1 MKNMTMAK
9 KLTLGFGLVL
19 VLLLVVGGIG
29 FYSLGSASNSFD
41 RYRKLAADSVAASK
55 LQSNMLMMRISV
67 LGFMRHGEEKYVSSF
82 QEYLTDMGKD
92 LADALD
98 RIKSPQRVAL
108 LQASEGNLRKYEEGV
123 QTLVD
128 AYRKRT
134 KILNET
140 LNVAGPEMEKKL
152 LQIIASAD
160 RDNASQESTLAN
172 QAVRDLLLVR
182 IYLMKYLQDEN
193 PANLE
198 RAAKE
203 AATLKKDLGA
213 VDRAMNS
220 PERRRLLVEVADL
233 QIAYAQGVGD
243 IAQAIQERNT
253 VFTESLN
260 VIGPQFAK
268 DVQEIVYSLEEEQ
281 RALGNQVQADNA
293 RAITLIIILVSAAI
307 VLGVFAAWFIIR
319 AVLRQLGK
327 DPGVIVE
334 VTQRIAEGD
343 LGVEF
348 DTKNIMGVYSD
359 MKNMTDQLV
368 RVVTDVKNASENVA
382 SGSEELSASAE
393 SLSQGATEQAANL
406 EEVSSSMEEMA
417 SNIRQNAEN
426 AEETERIAIQAAKD
440 TEKGGAAVT
449 RTVSAM
455 KDIAEKI
462 SIIEE
467 IARQTN
473 LLALNAAIEAAR
485 AGEHGK
491 GFAVVAAEVRKLAE
505 RSGAAAGEISEL
517 SSTSVAVA
525 EEAGQMLGK
534 IVPDIQ
540 RTAELVQEIAAS
552 THEQNS
558 GAEQINKAIQQLDQ
572 VVQQNASA
580 AEEMA
585 STSEELSSQAQ
596 QLQATMAFFQLNQ
609 GRSRRSV
616 RPAAKALPGPS
627 RDGGRSGNG
636 TARTQSAQSGAG
648 FALNMDDET
657 DTEFERF

>member
-1 MKNMTMAK
+1 MKNLTMAK

-19 VLLLVVGGIG
+19 VLLVLVGGIG
-29 FYSLGSASNSFD
+29 FYSLNSASDSFD
-41 RYRKLAADSVAASK
+41 RYRKLAADSVVSSG

-67 LGFMRHGEEKYVSSF
+67 LGFMRNGEEKYIASF
-82 QEYLTDMGKD
+82 HEYLAEMKEGLSNA
-92 LADALD
+92 LA
-98 RIKSPQRVAL
+98 RIKNPQRSAL
-108 LQASEGNLRKYEEGV
+108 LRKSESNLKIYESGFDV
-123 QTLVD
+123 ITKAHQTRSNV
-128 AYRKRT
+128 
-134 KILNET
+134 LNRE
-140 LNVAGPEMEKKL
+140 LDISGPAMRKKL
-152 LQIIASAD
+152 VEMLAFAR
-160 RDNASQESTLAN
+160 RDNSSHESFLIEKSLRDVL
-172 QAVRDLLLVR
+172 QMRLDLL
-182 IYLMKYLQDEN
+182 KYLQDNDSEQL
-193 PANLE
+193 AVLE
-198 RAAKE
+198 QHTAV
-203 AATLKKDLGA
+203 LKNSLEELGRS
-213 VDRAMNS
+213 VNDS
-220 PERRRLLVEVADL
+220 ERSRLLEEVKEL
-233 QIAYAQGVGD
+233 QIAYAQGVAS
-243 IAQAIQERNT
+243 ITQAIQERNKT
-253 VFTESLN
+253 LEESLN
-260 VIGPQFAK
+260 KIGPQFAQ
-268 DVQEIVYSLEEEQ
+268 DMEQVVQSLEEEQ
-281 RALGNQVQADNA
+281 RALGEQVQADNA
-293 RAITLIIILVSAAI
+293 RAVSLIIVLVGVAI
-307 VLGVFAAWFIIR
+307 ALGVIAAWFIIR

-327 DPGVIVE
+327 DPGVIVD

-348 DTKNIMGVYSD
+348 DTKNIMGVYAD

-368 RVVTDVKNASENVA
+368 RVVTDVKGASENVA

-406 EEVSSSMEEMA
+406 EEVSSSMEQMA
-417 SNIRQNAEN
+417 ANIRQNAEN

-440 TEKGGAAVT
+440 TEKGGEAVT

-558 GAEQINKAIQQLDQ
+558 GADQINKAIQQLDQ

-596 QLQATMAFFQLNQ
+596 QLQATMAFFQLRQ
-609 GRSRRSV
+609 GRSRGPA
-616 RPAAKALPGPS
+616 RPPRALPGPS
-627 RDGGRSGNG
+627 RNDGQGRGG
-636 TARTQSAQSGAG
+636 AHQPQPVQSDEG
-648 FALNMDDET
+648 FSLDMDDGA